1 MVVDDRFI
9 YVFSGDVRSCTFE
22 VLDIEMENTWTRCK
36 KIAISMD
43 VELTSSN
50 LFVLS
55 KSECMLVL
63 GGTGNESVEA
73 DQDAGSS
80 NPDEDVDPEAEAD
93 EANEEETQEHDDY
106 HRILV
111 LDQSGTI
118 QLIQVHEEIVREN
131 SPAVLDSN
139 IHCERIDQ
147 MFDIDIGKKKS
158 NSNKR

>member
-9 YVFSGDVRSCTFE
+9 YVFSGDVNSCTFE
-22 VLDIEMENTWTRCK
+22 VLDIQMENTWKRCK

-43 VELTSSN
+43 TELTSSN

-73 DQDAGSS
+73 DQDADSS

-93 EANEEETQEHDDY
+93 EANE
-106 HRILV
+106 
-111 LDQSGTI
+111 
-118 QLIQVHEEIVREN
+118 
-131 SPAVLDSN
+131 
-139 IHCERIDQ
+139 
-147 MFDIDIGKKKS
+147 
-158 NSNKR
+158 